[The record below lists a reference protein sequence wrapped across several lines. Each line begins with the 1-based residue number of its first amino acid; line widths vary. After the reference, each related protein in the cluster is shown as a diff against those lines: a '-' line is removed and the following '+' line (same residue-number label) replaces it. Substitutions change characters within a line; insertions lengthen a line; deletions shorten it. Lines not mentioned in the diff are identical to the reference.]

1 MSALTFA
8 DEPCWYVV
16 RTKPK
21 QEERV
26 FDNLR
31 AWNVESHFF
40 KMLARS
46 ANSLTGKMTESVKP
60 LFPRYV
66 FARFVANEMLHK
78 VNFTRGVHGV
88 VCFGGSL
95 VPVDDEVISLLE
107 SGRDEDGLFK
117 VRGEELA
124 AGDRIEIKDGPFK
137 GLAGIFEKHLKDRDR
152 VSILLTTVSYQ
163 GRVQVDRWSVGKA
176 SSDH

>member
-1 MSALTFA
+1 MSASTLT
-8 DEPCWYVV
+8 DDPCWYVV

-26 FDNLR
+26 FDNLQ
-31 AWNVESHFF
+31 AWNVESRFF
-40 KMLARS
+40 KMLARN

-60 LFPRYV
+60 LFPNYV

-88 VCFGGSL
+88 VCFGGS
-95 VPVDDEVISLLE
+95 PTPMDDKIIALFE
-107 SGRDEDGLFK
+107 SGTGEDGLFK
-117 VRGEELA
+117 VGGEELK
-124 AGDRIEIKDGPFK
+124 AGDRIEIKDGPFE
-137 GLAGIFEKHLKDRDR
+137 GLAGIFEKHLKDSDR

-163 GRVQVDRWSVGKA
+163 GHVQVDRWSVGKVLNA
-176 SSDH
+176 D